1 MKPAIGWILATFYR
15 QKAAMRFIRRAL
27 LSLCL
32 GALALPLAYG
42 AAALALGLLPAPH
55 REALPEQPRIPV
67 YLISNGWHVWLALPL
82 DQQAGQPGGQTW
94 REWLGQDATAAPPGE
109 IQASY
114 VAFGWGDR
122 DFYLATR
129 RPADLRPDLAI
140 AALLGRGPA
149 AMHVMHIPQPD
160 ADSRHSRIRRLDVDT
175 LQYHALAA
183 YIREG
188 FETGPDGT
196 PRRIA
201 EAGFARNDAFY
212 EAVGRY
218 SPIRTCNEW
227 IGAGLRAASLP
238 AGRWNPFPFGLMRG
252 G

>member
-1 MKPAIGWILATFYR
+1 MRTLRRFVLILF
-15 QKAAMRFIRRAL
+15 
-27 LSLCL
+27 L
-32 GALALPLAYG
+32 GVLALPLAYG
-42 AAALALGLLPAPH
+42 AAALVLGLIPTPH
-55 REALPEQPRIPV
+55 REPLPEHDRIPV

-82 DQQAGQPGGQTW
+82 DQQAGRPGGQTW
-94 REWLGQDATAAPPGE
+94 REWLGQVTNPPFPGSAA
-109 IQASY
+109 ASY

-149 AMHVMHIPQPD
+149 AMHVMHILEPD
-160 ADSRHSRIRRLDVDT
+160 PASGSSGHNRIRRLDVDM

-183 YIREG
+183 YIRAG
-188 FETGPDGT
+188 FEAGPHDG
-196 PRRIA
+196 PQPIA
-201 EAGFARNDAFY
+201 GAGFAQNDAFY

-238 AGRWNPFPFGLMRG
+238 AGRWTPFPFGLMNG
-252 G
+252 S